1 MVNHE
6 VEKLRERLQAL
17 RLQLGEELRAGLEA
31 GATVQLDQS
40 RVGRLSRMDAMQA
53 QAMSQ
58 ESGRRREQTLRD
70 ITAALAR
77 IDSGDFGFC
86 RVCEEPIS
94 PKRLEFDPAAQM
106 CIDCANKAERSS

>member
-58 ESGRRREQTLRD
+58 EVSRRLQTRLRQ
-70 ITAALAR
+70 IESALAR
-77 IDSGDFGFC
+77 LQAGEYGYCNECGELIDP
-86 RVCEEPIS
+86 R
-94 PKRLEFDPAAQM
+94 RLEIDLLVNH
-106 CIDCANKAERSS
+106 CISCASKNET